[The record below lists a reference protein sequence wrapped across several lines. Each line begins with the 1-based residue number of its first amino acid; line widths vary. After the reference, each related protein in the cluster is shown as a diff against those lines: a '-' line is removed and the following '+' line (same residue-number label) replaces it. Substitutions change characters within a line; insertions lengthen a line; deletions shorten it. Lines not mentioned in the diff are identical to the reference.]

1 MRYLLVVM
9 AVMLLIGCGEPQI
22 QIRYVEATPYK
33 FEKIS
38 LEGVYIELSSKEV
51 QHLCTPA
58 LLDLNNLYTGVVD
71 FYDWQIDA
79 YSEVAEGVADDNKRE
94 E

>member
-1 MRYLLVVM
+1 MMAVVLLV
-9 AVMLLIGCGEPQI
+9 GCGEPQI
-22 QIRYVEATPYK
+22 QVRYVEATPYK
-33 FEKIS
+33 FEKIN
-38 LEGVYIELSSKEV
+38 LEGVYIELGSKEV
-51 QHLCTPA
+51 QHLCTPV
-58 LLDLNNLYTGVVD
+58 LLDLNNLYIGVVN